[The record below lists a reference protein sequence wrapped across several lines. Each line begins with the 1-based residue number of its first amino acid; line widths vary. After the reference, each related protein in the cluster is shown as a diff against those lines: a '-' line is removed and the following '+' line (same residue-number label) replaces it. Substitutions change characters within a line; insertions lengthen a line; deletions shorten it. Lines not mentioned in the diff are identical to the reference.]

1 MAGGEKKPNKWLS
14 MIRRGTS
21 WLFAFIWAPKKPPPV
36 SKASHKKKKK
46 AILSEGQL
54 WRHQHCWP
62 FLTWDLSHKVNRSDY
77 QLMNNT
83 TPRLNFK
90 ERFLHCNLLM
100 KIQQFKPTEFA
111 YESLIY
117 FRTYEDTR
125 ADSLAYVL
133 IRWLKWAA
141 ETSERSLSST
151 GLYSFS
157 CKRKI

>member
-1 MAGGEKKPNKWLS
+1 
-14 MIRRGTS
+14 
-21 WLFAFIWAPKKPPPV
+21 
-36 SKASHKKKKK
+36 
-46 AILSEGQL
+46 
-54 WRHQHCWP
+54 
-62 FLTWDLSHKVNRSDY
+62 
-77 QLMNNT
+77 MNNT

-133 IRWLKWAA
+133 IRWLK
-141 ETSERSLSST
+141 
-151 GLYSFS
+151 
-157 CKRKI
+157 